1 MTRPLNRRQSSPLVA
16 KHNPYARLF
25 QALIHRAVQD
35 LTHQEHQDE
44 ARQWLLSSDSDY
56 AFASA
61 GISPRGIRHQ
71 LI

>member
-1 MTRPLNRRQSSPLVA
+1 MPRPLNRRQSSPLVA

-25 QALIHRAVQD
+25 QALIRRAVQD
-35 LTHQEHQDE
+35 LRHQEHQDE
-44 ARQWLLSSDSDY
+44 ARRWLLSIDSDH

-61 GISPRGIRHQ
+61 GISPRSIRHQ